1 MVAKNVYFV
10 HMMKLSNTFSLIV
23 ILQNSF
29 GEWYSTLLAWYHQ
42 RVLLNSI
49 MIGYFALTVNL
60 KRNYYVE
67 FMRFAGLYG

>member
-1 MVAKNVYFV
+1 MVAKSVCFV

-29 GEWYSTLLAWYHQ
+29 GEWYNTLLAWYHQ
-42 RVLLNSI
+42 LVLLNSI

-60 KRNYYVE
+60 KCNYYVE
-67 FMRFAGLYG
+67 FLRFAGLYG